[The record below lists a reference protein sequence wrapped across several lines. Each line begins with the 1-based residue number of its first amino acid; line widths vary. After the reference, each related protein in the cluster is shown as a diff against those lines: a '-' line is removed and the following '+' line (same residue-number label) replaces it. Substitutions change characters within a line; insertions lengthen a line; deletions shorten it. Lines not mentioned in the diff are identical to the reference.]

1 MTLSVCAEVLTDGTV
16 KAFPYEPLANC
27 TFVVVSNDDYRLMDG
42 RARLEFDIDATF
54 YSEITGYLLLSF
66 LSGHVLGRIVK
77 GLGKA

>member
-1 MTLSVCAEVLTDGTV
+1 MTLSVCAEILTDGTV

>member
-1 MTLSVCAEVLTDGTV
+1 MTLSVCAEILTDGTV

-54 YSEITGYLLLSF
+54 YSQITGYLLLSF

>member
-54 YSEITGYLLLSF
+54 YSEITGYFLLSF

>member
-1 MTLSVCAEVLTDGTV
+1 MTLSVCAEILTDGTI

>member
-1 MTLSVCAEVLTDGTV
+1 MTLSACAEILTDGTI

>member
-1 MTLSVCAEVLTDGTV
+1 MLTDGTV